1 MKKYKYKVSGLDC
14 AACAAGVER
23 KIAEQEGLHN
33 VSLNFASETLTF
45 EADDSLENPLEKV
58 EEIIKKSG
66 HTCEIS
72 PAVKG
77 SEKKHSSEHSHDHE
91 HEHSHEHSHEH
102 GSGDIKKS
110 LILICV
116 SAVFLVLGFMPFFEG
131 TVSNVLLIISAAVC
145 GFPVLIEAFHS
156 LMARRADE
164 NLLVAIAVIAAF
176 IIGEYKEA
184 ASVIMFFSVGELLED
199 YAVSRSRRSIA
210 ALSQIRPD
218 KANILLPGGEI
229 RTVSAEEIKIGDTIK
244 ILPFERFPVDCEV
257 IDGITQ
263 VDCSPV
269 TGESLPVEVTAGK
282 TVLSGCINQTGEVIA
297 KAAATS
303 ENSAASR
310 IIDMVESAASRKG
323 KAEKTVTKLAVYYT
337 PTVIALA
344 AALALLPPLF
354 GMGSLS
360 MWVQRSLVFLVASC
374 PCALVLSVPLGFFA
388 GIGGASKRGI
398 LVKGG
403 TFVELVSKAKAVV
416 FDKTGTLT
424 CEENEIESVRCAEG
438 FTQED
443 VLRYASYG
451 EHFSVH
457 PLAECVRRA
466 YTEIDEK
473 KISGFEEIPGNG
485 TKINLDGEEIICGS
499 RRFLENSGIDT
510 SSLGEA
516 GAQIFVG
523 VSGKAAGA
531 INIES
536 KLRED
541 SAEAIRQ
548 LKALGIKHI
557 AMLTGDHEDAAK
569 SVADRLGID
578 EYYAGLLPE
587 DKLSILE
594 KIKSESGITI
604 FAGDGI
610 NDAPVLACAHAGA
623 AMGLGSDA
631 AIEAGDLVLMGS
643 KPSSIATAI
652 SLFRKTMSIVHFNIW
667 FALGVKAIVL
677 ILGAFGLAS
686 MWMAVFA
693 DVGVAL
699 IAIANSARLINGKTP
714 EIK

>member
-1 MKKYKYKVSGLDC
+1 MKKYKLKVTGLDC

-23 KIAEQEGLHN
+23 KISQEEGLHN

-45 EADDSLENPLEKV
+45 EADDKVEDPRGKV
-58 EEIIKKSG
+58 EEIIKKAG
-66 HTCEIS
+66 HSCEIF
-72 PAVKG
+72 PAGKDGEKG
-77 SEKKHSSEHSHDHE
+77 PSEKAGGKDEKHSRSHDHE
-91 HEHSHEHSHEH
+91 H
-102 GSGDIKKS
+102 GSESIKKS

-116 SAVFLVLGFMPFFEG
+116 SAVFLVLGFLPFFEG
-131 TVSNVLLIISAAVC
+131 AVSNVLLVISAAVC
-145 GFPVLIEAFHS
+145 GFPVLVEAFHS
-156 LMARRADE
+156 LLARRADE
-164 NLLVAIAVIAAF
+164 NLLVAIAVVAAF

-199 YAVSRSRRSIA
+199 FAVSRSRRSIA

-218 KANILLPGGEI
+218 KANLLTESGEMK
-229 RTVSAEEIKIGDTIK
+229 TVSAQDVKIGDTIK
-244 ILPFERFPVDCEV
+244 VLPFERFPVDCE
-257 IDGITQ
+257 ITGGATQ

-269 TGESLPVEVTAGK
+269 TGESLPIEVTAGK
-282 TVLSGCINQTGEVIA
+282 TVLSGCINQTGEVTARAI
-297 KAAATS
+297 ATS

-310 IIDMVESAASRKG
+310 IIDMVESAAGRKG

-360 MWVQRSLVFLVASC
+360 MWVQRALVFLVASC

-424 CEENEIESVRCAEG
+424 CEENEIENVRCAEG
-438 FTQED
+438 FTRED

-457 PLAECVRRA
+457 PLADCVRKA
-466 YTEIDEK
+466 YRDIDEK

-485 TKINLDGEEIICGS
+485 TKINLEGEEVLCGS

-510 SSLGEA
+510 GPLGEE

-523 VSGKAAGA
+523 VSGKLVGA
-531 INIES
+531 LNIES

-541 SAEAIRQ
+541 SAEAVRQ
-548 LKALGIKHI
+548 LKALGVKRI

-569 SVADRLGID
+569 SVAERLGID

-587 DKLSILE
+587 DKLEILE

-604 FAGDGI
+604 FVGDGI

-643 KPSSIATAI
+643 KPSSLATAI
-652 SLFRKTMSIVHFNIW
+652 AFFRKTMSIVHFNIW
-667 FALGVKAIVL
+667 FALGVKAAVL

-699 IAIANSARLINGKTP
+699 IAIANSARLISGKTP
-714 EIK
+714 EIR

>member
-1 MKKYKYKVSGLDC
+1 MKKYKLKVTGLDC

-23 KIAEQEGLHN
+23 KISQEEGLHN
-33 VSLNFASETLTF
+33 VSLNFASEILTF
-45 EADDSLENPLEKV
+45 EADDKVEDPRGKV
-58 EEIIKKSG
+58 EEIIKKAG
-66 HTCEIS
+66 HSCEIF
-72 PAVKG
+72 PAGKDEEKG
-77 SEKKHSSEHSHDHE
+77 PSEKAGGKDEKHSRSHDHE
-91 HEHSHEHSHEH
+91 H
-102 GSGDIKKS
+102 GSESIKKS
-110 LILICV
+110 PILICV
-116 SAVFLVLGFMPFFEG
+116 SAVFLVLGFLPFFEG
-131 TVSNVLLIISAAVC
+131 AVSNVLLVISAAVC
-145 GFPVLIEAFHS
+145 GFPVLVEAFHS
-156 LMARRADE
+156 LLARRADE
-164 NLLVAIAVIAAF
+164 NLLVAIAVVAAF

-199 YAVSRSRRSIA
+199 FAVSRSRRSIA

-218 KANILLPGGEI
+218 KANLLTESGEMK
-229 RTVSAEEIKIGDTIK
+229 TVSAQDVKIGDTIK
-244 ILPFERFPVDCEV
+244 VLPFERFPVDCE
-257 IDGITQ
+257 ITGGATQ

-269 TGESLPVEVTAGK
+269 TGESLPIEVTAGK
-282 TVLSGCINQTGEVIA
+282 TVLSGCINQTGEVTARAI
-297 KAAATS
+297 ATS

-310 IIDMVESAASRKG
+310 IIDMVESAAGRKG

-360 MWVQRSLVFLVASC
+360 MWVQRALVFLVASC

-424 CEENEIESVRCAEG
+424 CEENEIENVRCAEG
-438 FTQED
+438 FTRED

-457 PLAECVRRA
+457 PLADCVRKA
-466 YTEIDEK
+466 YRDIDEK

-485 TKINLDGEEIICGS
+485 TKINLEGEEVLCGS

-510 SSLGEA
+510 GPLGEE

-523 VSGKAAGA
+523 VSGKLVGA
-531 INIES
+531 LNIES

-541 SAEAIRQ
+541 SAEAVRQ
-548 LKALGIKHI
+548 LKALGVKRI

-569 SVADRLGID
+569 SVAERLGID

-587 DKLSILE
+587 DKLEILE

-604 FAGDGI
+604 FVGDGI

-643 KPSSIATAI
+643 KPSSLATAI
-652 SLFRKTMSIVHFNIW
+652 AFFRKTMSIVHFNIW
-667 FALGVKAIVL
+667 FALGVKAAVL

-699 IAIANSARLINGKTP
+699 IAIANSARLISGKTP
-714 EIK
+714 EIR